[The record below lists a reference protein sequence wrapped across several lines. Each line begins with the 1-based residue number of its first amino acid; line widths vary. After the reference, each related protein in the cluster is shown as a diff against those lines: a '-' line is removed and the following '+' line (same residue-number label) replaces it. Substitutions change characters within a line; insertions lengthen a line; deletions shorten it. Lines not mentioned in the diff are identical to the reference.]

1 MEGFKKLVWMLL
13 ILLGLNDGINE
24 LLLFEDGDD
33 ELLLLLDLLFMVLL
47 DLLLFGFEGEDLKY
61 CEFFLY
67 INDKWKKLN
76 VVKYFLY

>member
-13 ILLGLNDGINE
+13 ILLGLNDGIDE

-47 DLLLFGFEGEDLKY
+47 DVLLFLLVFGFDGEDLKY
-61 CEFFLY
+61 CEFF
-67 INDKWKKLN
+67 
-76 VVKYFLY
+76 